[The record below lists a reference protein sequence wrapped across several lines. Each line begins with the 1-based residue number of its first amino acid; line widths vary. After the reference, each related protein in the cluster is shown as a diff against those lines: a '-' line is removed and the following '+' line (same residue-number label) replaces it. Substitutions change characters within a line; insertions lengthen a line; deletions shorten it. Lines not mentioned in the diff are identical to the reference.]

1 MIDLETLFSKTE
13 RLLEQQSPAA
23 GDLRKAMVE
32 VDDLIN
38 SADFKT
44 LEAEVRE
51 RARRIFQELRTR
63 LRGGDQQAVPLSP
76 DLPPLPAAST
86 NAAPAVSRVEERPH
100 NAYAIQQM
108 EEAEKLFYGGRY
120 AEAIKLYDQVLTI
133 EAGWE
138 RALQHRGEAEGYLRT
153 GYIPAVALPAEAATA
168 FGKAQSAARLGRY
181 QDAMALLMRAH
192 NILQQFGI
200 QRWQEG
206 QEFEQK
212 LQQNIDAEN
221 VYAEG
226 IQLFAQGQLDEGIEK
241 IETAAQATGMPR
253 YAERMQS
260 MIEERALIQSSA
272 EALSAAVPDPK
283 AVAQAKSALDTLSLK
298 YGENPALQKLK
309 IRLDQAIPR
318 VTAPLKEQ
326 AAALRAQAVRAQTLE
341 SARLKAR
348 QARQL
353 LDQARGLGLEDEQL
367 VRLQEEIEKAQQD
380 IARYEDQLEQA
391 HAVLDA
397 NRSWP
402 AGAARVSADLRNRY
416 PNDPGVIEL
425 NQSLATYRNTL
436 LGIRAGIW
444 LVGVIIVALLIWLG
458 IGQVRAYIISLT
470 PTPTAT
476 PTFTPTATATATLT
490 PTSTATPQPTNTP
503 TVTPTPFTAKLA
515 RTVWSRNGCYEEFT
529 AIAPQLPEGALV
541 RLLPAERRFD
551 TLSRECLLIE
561 YVGETRTII
570 GWILIA
576 DLAR

>member
-1 MIDLETLFSKTE
+1 MVDLENLFNIAE
-13 RLLEQQSPAA
+13 RLLEQQSPSA
-23 GDLRKAMVE
+23 GDLRKVMVDM
-32 VDDLIN
+32 DDLIN

-44 LEAEVRE
+44 LEVEQRD
-51 RARRIFQELRTR
+51 RALQIFKDLRSR
-63 LRGGDQQAVPLSP
+63 LRGGEQPSVPLSTDMP
-76 DLPPLPAAST
+76 ILPTSVANPPS
-86 NAAPAVSRVEERPH
+86 APQRVEERAH
-100 NAYAIQQM
+100 NPYAVQQM

-120 AEAIKLYDQVLTI
+120 TEAIKIYDQVLTI
-133 EAGWE
+133 EPAWE
-138 RALQHRGEAEGYLRT
+138 RAKQHRGEAEGYLRT

-181 QDAMALLMRAH
+181 QDAMALLMRAY
-192 NILQQFGI
+192 NILQQYGI

-226 IQLFAQGQLDEGIEK
+226 VQLFSQGHLDEGIEK
-241 IETAAQATGMPR
+241 VEIATQATGMPR
-253 YAERMQS
+253 YAERMQN
-260 MIEERALIQSSA
+260 MIQERALIQSSA
-272 EALSAAVPDPK
+272 EALMAPVLDLK
-283 AVAQAKSALDTLSLK
+283 AVAQAKSTLDTLGLK
-298 YGENPALQKLK
+298 YGENPALQKLQT
-309 IRLDQAIPR
+309 RLEQAIPR
-318 VTAPLKEQ
+318 IAGPLKDQ
-326 AAALRAQAVRAQTLE
+326 AALLRVQAVRAQTLE
-341 SARLKAR
+341 SARQKAR
-348 QARQL
+348 QAHQL
-353 LDQARGLGLEDEQL
+353 LDQARGLGFQDEEL
-367 VRLQEEIEKAQQD
+367 DRIQEEIEKTQQD

-391 HAVLDA
+391 RAVLDA

-402 AGAARVSADLRNRY
+402 AGAARISAELRNRY

-425 NQSLATYRNTL
+425 NQSLASYQNTL
-436 LGIRAGIW
+436 LALRAGAG
-444 LVGVIIVALLIWLG
+444 LVGIAILALIIWMG

-470 PTPTAT
+470 PTATST
-476 PTFTPTATATATLT
+476 PTEPPTATATATST
-490 PTSTATPQPTNTP
+490 PTWTPTPRPTLTP
-503 TVTPTPFTAKLA
+503 TVTPTPFTAKVA

-529 AIAPQLPEGALV
+529 AIAPQIPEGALV